1 LPWESGL
8 GVATYPVAQLNN
20 RINPSLKPLQLTH
33 RPRPSRTHSFHTIYD
48 ANGRM
53 IKASKASIPDAIS
66 TYDASGLRVAE
77 KVNDVWRFLIYDVGG
92 KLVTEYG
99 GLQSSDEGGVKYLF
113 SDWQGSTRAV
123 LSNTG
128 TVNARS
134 DYSAFGEEIQ
144 AGIGLRTV
152 TQGFGSAQNPRQ
164 KYGLTERDDATGLDH
179 TWFRKHENRAGRW
192 TGADPYGGSM
202 SIGDPQSFN
211 RYHYVGNDPLNFI
224 DPSGLDAAGS
234 GTSYGTGILWT
245 LWYGNNIDGWRAIFS
260 WFEAYPGANMG
271 GDASGLARDAFD
283 KFTQAN
289 KACLELAKKLGLDKA
304 VGKAK
309 YVTPDK
315 KDLKTKLSTL
325 KFQPGDIGVA
335 AFTRATL
342 ADAQA
347 FGVAVTN
354 PHTQTTYL
362 FSGAFKTIGGLDMF
376 LMNLGGTVFHEAFHL
391 TGDGHEE
398 IANDL
403 GLSYDKTIKDNEDR
417 DAAASNALDKFIADG
432 CKKEDKK

>member
-1 LPWESGL
+1 
-8 GVATYPVAQLNN
+8 
-20 RINPSLKPLQLTH
+20 
-33 RPRPSRTHSFHTIYD
+33 
-48 ANGRM
+48 M
-53 IKASKASIPDAIS
+53 
-66 TYDASGLRVAE
+66 
-77 KVNDVWRFLIYDVGG
+77 
-92 KLVTEYG
+92 
-99 GLQSSDEGGVKYLF
+99 
-113 SDWQGSTRAV
+113 
-123 LSNTG
+123 
-128 TVNARS
+128 
-134 DYSAFGEEIQ
+134 
-144 AGIGLRTV
+144 
-152 TQGFGSAQNPRQ
+152 
-164 KYGLTERDDATGLDH
+164 
-179 TWFRKHENRAGRW
+179 
-192 TGADPYGGSM
+192 
-202 SIGDPQSFN
+202 
-211 RYHYVGNDPLNFI
+211 
-224 DPSGLDAAGS
+224 
-234 GTSYGTGILWT
+234 
-245 LWYGNNIDGWRAIFS
+245 
-260 WFEAYPGANMG
+260 
-271 GDASGLARDAFD
+271 
-283 KFTQAN
+283 
-289 KACLELAKKLGLDKA
+289 GLDKA